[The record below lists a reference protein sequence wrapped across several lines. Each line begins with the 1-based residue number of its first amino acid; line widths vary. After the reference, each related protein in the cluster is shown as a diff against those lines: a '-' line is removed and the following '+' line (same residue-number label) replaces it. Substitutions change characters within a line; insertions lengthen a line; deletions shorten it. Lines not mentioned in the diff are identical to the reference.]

1 MWVFGL
7 PGPHVPT
14 HVLQVQLRLEAEL
27 PLREGRGGVAARH
40 VARAPVHD
48 LIRYLFPRHS
58 LERLDDLE
66 HRHPLPS
73 PQVVDLNT
81 VEVGIHNLMKYDS
94 LKPVK
99 QNQQS

>member
-48 LIRYLFPRHS
+48 LVRYLFP
-58 LERLDDLE
+58 
-66 HRHPLPS
+66 
-73 PQVVDLNT
+73 
-81 VEVGIHNLMKYDS
+81 
-94 LKPVK
+94 
-99 QNQQS
+99 